1 MTKRRKLPR
10 QKANAGILSWRASDQ
25 KKVTATPSE
34 PARPATRVLAV
45 KPSSKLALQSMTASK
60 EVCLL
65 HGSSDRLVESVFRCD
80 LKPSA
85 SQKAVLD
92 ALFSGPLL
100 LKALLKQVDPKPQ
113 SSHEASMFLLR
124 HRRELEPYL
133 ATRDRSDSVDLLTQL
148 VIQWGSRSP
157 TVIEIQFSDDC
168 TISGSNEIY
177 VPIPRLG
184 ALAVFNESRL
194 IEARYRS
201 RYKPSFALVHS
212 SLGYLIEI
220 VFLRREET
228 SEVVPYVSERLGS
241 RPEGGSASVSAK
253 KREQLKTKT
262 ERIEV
267 ARFVALFGALDRA
280 RAAEAKVG
288 KNFVRPDFGA
298 LEGRAV
304 QGGLPSLGK
313 RRR

>member
-1 MTKRRKLPR
+1 M
-10 QKANAGILSWRASDQ
+10 I
-25 KKVTATPSE
+25 
-34 PARPATRVLAV
+34 
-45 KPSSKLALQSMTASK
+45 ASK
-60 EVCLL
+60 KGSLL
-65 HGSSDRLVESVFRCD
+65 NSPDRLVESVFRCD
-80 LKPSA
+80 LKLNF

-100 LKALLKQVDPKPQ
+100 LKALLKQVDPKPRT
-113 SSHEASMFLLR
+113 SHEASTFLLR

-133 ATRDRSDSVDLLTQL
+133 ATRDRSDSVDLLSQL

-168 TISGSNEIY
+168 TISASNEIY

-184 ALAVFNESRL
+184 GLAVFNESRL

-201 RYKPSFALVHS
+201 RYKPSFTLVHS
-212 SLGYLIEI
+212 SLGYMIEI

-228 SEVVPYVSERLGS
+228 REVVPCASEQLDW
-241 RPEGGSASVSAK
+241 RPEGGSTSASAK
-253 KREQLKTKT
+253 KRDLLETKAQ
-262 ERIEV
+262 RIDV

-280 RAAEAKVG
+280 RAAEASVG
-288 KNFVRPDFGA
+288 RNFVRPNFGA
-298 LEGRAV
+298 LEGRSV

>member
-1 MTKRRKLPR
+1 MTKRRKEPR
-10 QKANAGILSWRASDQ
+10 QKANAGILSWHASDQ
-25 KKVTATPSE
+25 PKVRAMPSQ
-34 PARPATRVLAV
+34 PALPAARVLAV
-45 KPSSKLALQSMTASK
+45 KTPAKLARESVTASK
-60 EVCLL
+60 DVSLL
-65 HGSSDRLVESVFRCD
+65 NSPDRIVESVFRCD
-80 LKPSA
+80 LKPNS

-100 LKALLKQVDPKPQ
+100 LKALLKQVDPKPRT
-113 SSHEASMFLLR
+113 SHDASMFLLR

-157 TVIEIQFSDDC
+157 TAIEIQFCEDC
-168 TISGSNEIY
+168 TISGANEIY

-184 ALAVFNESRL
+184 GLAVFNESRL
-194 IEARYRS
+194 AEARYRS

-220 VFLRREET
+220 VFLRREQT
-228 SEVVPYVSERLGS
+228 REVAPYVSGRLDL
-241 RPEGGSASVSAK
+241 PTEGGSAPSIAK
-253 KREQLKTKT
+253 KSGRSETKT
-262 ERIEV
+262 GRIQV

-280 RAAEAKVG
+280 RAAEARVG
-288 KNFVRPDFGA
+288 KNFVRPDFGT